1 MKADDF
7 FCPNCRRIKSRCICD
22 RISIRERNLEL
33 FKKCGV
39 GELKPL
45 FDTEDEI
52 VVYKKF
58 APEDVEKVPLDNI
71 DISLKAKISLLTAG
85 VRELYRFQVEAI
97 DKIKSG
103 KNVVIVAPTGFGKT
117 EAFVISILEKL
128 KRGEKAL
135 IFYPTKA
142 LASDQYRKIAFYSS
156 EFGLKVVKFDGDST
170 LEERREVLSGRADII
185 LTNPDMVDYHLRNT
199 PAFRRVVEN
208 VKFLVFD
215 ELHSY
220 SGLLGSNVAWLVKR
234 LERFSNFQIIA
245 STATIANP
253 KEFAE
258 YVFDREFE
266 VVKSGGRRGTLHF
279 IMRYAPSFYSSI
291 REIVKALYGK
301 KTLVF
306 ANSYKAVE
314 TIAWIL
320 NREGIRARVHKGGMT
335 KKERRKV
342 EKEFREGK
350 VKVVV
355 ATSTLELGIDI
366 GDVEA
371 VVSELVPFP
380 QFLQRCGRAGRRGQ
394 ESVGVL
400 VLRGDDS
407 IANYY
412 KNNPEEYFKDE
423 MFCYAEKEN
432 EELVRYHVLSMAKER
447 AIVEGEVDKKVLRR
461 LVEEGYVADVGG
473 IYVATSKADVFLKS
487 FNMRGISERV
497 KIVLDGEVIGERA
510 MPMAIREL
518 FPGGIT
524 IHGGRRIRSL
534 KLDLGEMVAEVE
546 VYEKGDEITDP
557 LYMSIPRIVR
567 KIDEINSPVN
577 AVYCDMEVT
586 ISVFGYVIKNV
597 FSGEKIGVSYL
608 DKPVSYTFRTK
619 GFLFSAPF
627 PDYMDYDDFYAGSFH
642 ALEHVLIEASNS
654 LTGGGSN
661 YMGGISTPEGDIF
674 VYDSTPGGNGLS
686 KLLFSR
692 LEKALK
698 VAYEVMS
705 KCDCNRVDGCP
716 KCTFS
721 YQCGNNNSPLNRLG
735 AMNVIE
741 KIFRGEKRRV
751 DVEKY
756 MEFAE
761 FRYFP

>member
-1 MKADDF
+1 MNAEDF
-7 FCPNCRRIKSRCICD
+7 FCPKCRRIKSRCICEK
-22 RISIRERNLEL
+22 ISTRQKNLEIL
-33 FKKCGV
+33 EKYCRV
-39 GELKPL
+39 RELRRL

-52 VVYKKF
+52 VIYRRF
-58 APEDVEKVPLDNI
+58 NPEEVEKVDLNEVNL
-71 DISLKAKISLLTAG
+71 SKRAKSALLSRG
-85 VRELYRFQVEAI
+85 IRSLYRFQVEAI
-97 DKIKSG
+97 EKIKEG

-117 EAFVISILEKL
+117 EAFIIPILESLRK
-128 KRGEKAL
+128 GEKAL
-135 IFYPTKA
+135 VFYPTKA
-142 LASDQYRKIAFYSS
+142 LASDQYEKISFYSS
-156 EFGLKVVKFDGDST
+156 FFGFNAIKFDGDSGY
-170 LEERREVLSGRADII
+170 EERREVLSGRADII

-199 PAFRRVVEN
+199 PAFRRVAEKVR
-208 VKFLVFD
+208 FLVFD

-234 LERFSNFQIIA
+234 LERFSDFKVIA

-258 YVFDREFE
+258 YVFGKKFE
-266 VVKSGGRRGTLHF
+266 VVKSSGRKGTLHF
-279 IMRYAPSFYSSI
+279 IMRYTPSFYGA
-291 REIVKALYGK
+291 VKDCVKSLLGK

-320 NREGIRARVHKGGMT
+320 NREGVVARVHKGGLT

-342 EKEFREGK
+342 EREFKEGR

-380 QFLQRCGRAGRRGQ
+380 QFLQRCGRAGRKGQ

-400 VLRGDDS
+400 ILREDDS

-423 MFCYAEKEN
+423 MFCYAEKDN
-432 EELVRYHVLSMAKER
+432 EELKRYHILSMAKEK
-447 AIVEGEVDKKVLRR
+447 AIFEGEVENLEEYVK
-461 LVEEGYVADVGG
+461 EGYLADAGG
-473 IYVATSKADVFLKS
+473 IYLATRKAEEFLKN
-487 FNMRGISERV
+487 FNMRGIGERV
-497 KIVLDGEVIGERA
+497 KILLEGKEIGERTL
-510 MPMAIREL
+510 PMAIKEL
-518 FPGGIT
+518 FPGGIV
-524 IHGGRRIRSL
+524 IHAGRRVRSL
-534 KLDLGEMVAEVE
+534 KLDLTNFVAEVE
-546 VYEKGDEITDP
+546 PYEKGEEITDP
-557 LYMSIPRIVR
+557 LYTSIPRIIR
-567 KIDEINSPVN
+567 EIEEIEKPVN
-577 AVYCDMEVT
+577 AIYCDMDVT
-586 ISVFGYVIKNV
+586 ISVFGYIVKNV
-597 FSGEKIGVSYL
+597 YTGEKVGINYL
-608 DKPVSYTFRTK
+608 DEPVSYTFRTK
-619 GFLFSAPF
+619 GFLFSSPF
-627 PDYMDYDDFYAGSFH
+627 PDYLDYEDFYAGSFH

-674 VYDSTPGGNGLS
+674 VYDATPGGNGLS

-692 LEKALK
+692 LEKAFR
-698 VAYEVMS
+698 VAYEVLN
-705 KCDCNRVDGCP
+705 KCNCKRVDGCP
-716 KCTFS
+716 KCTYS
-721 YQCGNNNSPLNRLG
+721 YQCGNNNQPLNRLG
-735 AMNVIE
+735 AINAIE
-741 KIFRGEKRRV
+741 KIFRGEKRKT

-756 MEFAE
+756 KEVAE

>member
-1 MKADDF
+1 MNPNEL
-7 FCPNCRRIKSRCICD
+7 FCPNCRRIRSRCVCEKV
-22 RISIRERNLEL
+22 SIRQRNLEIFRKECRL
-33 FKKCGV
+33 N
-39 GELKPL
+39 ELKGL

-58 APEDVEKVPLDNI
+58 EPEEVERVDVDSAPLTEKSKI
-71 DISLKAKISLLTAG
+71 ALKSRGITK
-85 VRELYRFQVEAI
+85 LYRFQVEAI
-97 DKIKSG
+97 EKIRSG

-117 EAFVISILEKL
+117 EAFIIPILESL
-128 KRGEKAL
+128 RRGEKVL

-142 LASDQYRKIAFYSS
+142 LASDQYEKISQYSS
-156 EFGLKVVKFDGDST
+156 FFRFKAVKFDGDSGFD
-170 LEERREVLSGRADII
+170 ERREVLGGKADVI

-199 PAFRRVVEN
+199 PAFRRVVER

-220 SGLLGSNVAWLVKR
+220 NGLLGSNVAWLVKR
-234 LERFSNFQIIA
+234 LERFASFRIVA

-258 YVFDREFE
+258 YVFEREFE

-279 IMRYAPSFYSSI
+279 VMRYTPSFYSAVKDC
-291 REIVKALYGK
+291 VKALVGK

-314 TIAWIL
+314 TISWIL
-320 NREGIRARVHKGGMT
+320 NREGIVARVHKGGMT

-342 EKEFREGK
+342 EREFREGR

-371 VVSELVPFP
+371 VISELVPFP

-400 VLRGDDS
+400 ILREDDS

-412 KNNPEEYFKDE
+412 KHHPEEYFKDE
-423 MFCYAEKEN
+423 MFCYAEKNN
-432 EELVRYHVLSMAKER
+432 EELKKYHVLSMAKEK
-447 AIVEGEVDKKVLRR
+447 AIIEGEVEDVKAY
-461 LVEEGYVADVGG
+461 VEQGYLADAGG
-473 IYVATSKADVFLKS
+473 IYLATRKAEEFLKN
-487 FNMRGISERV
+487 FNMRGIGDRV
-497 KIVLDGEVIGERA
+497 KIVLNGREIGERS
-510 MPMAIREL
+510 MPMAIKEL
-518 FPGGIT
+518 FPGGIL
-524 IHGGRRIRSL
+524 IHAGRRIRSVN
-534 KLDLGEMVAEVE
+534 LDLERMVAEVE
-546 VYEKGDEITDP
+546 VYERGEEITDP
-557 LYMSIPRIVR
+557 LYTSIPRVIG
-567 KIDEINSPVN
+567 EIEEISSPVN
-577 AVYCDMEVT
+577 AVYCDMEIT
-586 ISVFGYVIKNV
+586 ISVFGYVVRNV
-597 FSGEKIGVSYL
+597 YSGEKLGINYL
-608 DKPVSYTFRTK
+608 ENPVSYTFRTK
-619 GFLFSAPF
+619 GFLFSSPF
-627 PDYMDYDDFYAGSFH
+627 PEYMDYEDYYAGSFH

-674 VYDSTPGGNGLS
+674 VYDATPGGNGLS

-692 LEKALK
+692 LSKAFK
-698 VAYEVMS
+698 VAYEVL
-705 KCDCNRVDGCP
+705 KNCDCKRVDGCP
-716 KCTFS
+716 KCTYS
-721 YQCGNNNSPLNRLG
+721 YQCGNNNQPLNRIG
-735 AMNVIE
+735 AIDVLE
-741 KIFRGEKRRV
+741 KIFEGEKRKT

-756 MEFAE
+756 KEYAE